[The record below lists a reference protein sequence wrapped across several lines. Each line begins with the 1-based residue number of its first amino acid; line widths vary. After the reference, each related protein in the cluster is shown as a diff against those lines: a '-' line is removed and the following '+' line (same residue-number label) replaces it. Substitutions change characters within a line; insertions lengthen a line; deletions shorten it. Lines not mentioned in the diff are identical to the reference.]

1 MLYTREKPIDKF
13 YLLTPFP
20 NNSEADTYFG
30 DWKFR
35 QQLLNTADKAGGTK
49 RENGTRLYKLA
60 EFMLIGEAITLV
72 MRTNVKRQ

>member
-1 MLYTREKPIDKF
+1 MDAGVILNGMSPSGTSFI
-13 YLLTPFP
+13 L
-20 NNSEADTYFG
+20 EADTYFG

-35 QQLLNTADKAGGTK
+35 QHLLNTADKAGGTK

-60 EFMLIGEAITLV
+60 ECMLIGEAITLV

>member
-1 MLYTREKPIDKF
+1 MDAGVILNGMSPSGTSFI
-13 YLLTPFP
+13 LG
-20 NNSEADTYFG
+20 ADTYFG

-35 QQLLNTADKAGGTK
+35 QHLLNTADKAGGTK

-60 EFMLIGEAITLV
+60 EFMLIGEAITLA